1 MSRSRYRDSLTPE
14 LKAEVIK
21 KLEPIN
27 YMMVVNGII
36 ESLEL
41 NEPSGFGAYEEELRQ
56 AIQEDIEYWNKVKQI
71 LESPKDISYYN
82 SIAY

>member
-1 MSRSRYRDSLTPE
+1 MLPRYTQTPE
-14 LKAEVIK
+14 EKAATVRQ
-21 KLEPIN
+21 LEPVH
-27 YMMVVNGII
+27 YMRTVDGII
-36 ESLEL
+36 QALEF
-41 NEPSGFGAYEEELRQ
+41 NSPTGYGAYEEELRQ

>member
-1 MSRSRYRDSLTPE
+1 MKPSPTHTQTPE
-14 LKAEVIK
+14 ETASSLRQ
-21 KLEPIN
+21 LEPLY
-27 YMMVVNGII
+27 YMRTVDSII

-41 NEPSGFGAYEEELRQ
+41 NDPAGYGVYEEELRKQ
-56 AIQEDIEYWNKVKQI
+56 IQEDIEYWKKVKKV

>member
-1 MSRSRYRDSLTPE
+1 MLPRYNQTPE

-41 NEPSGFGAYEEELRQ
+41 NDPSGFGAYEEELRQ
-56 AIQEDIEYWNKVKQI
+56 QIQEDIKYWKKVKKV

>member
-1 MSRSRYRDSLTPE
+1 MKPSPRYTQTPE
-14 LKAEVIK
+14 EKAVTVRQ
-21 KLEPIN
+21 LEPLT
-27 YMMVVNGII
+27 YMSLVDGII

-41 NEPSGFGAYEEELRQ
+41 NDPAGYGAYEEELRQ
-56 AIQEDIEYWNKVKQI
+56 QIQEDIEYWKKVKKV